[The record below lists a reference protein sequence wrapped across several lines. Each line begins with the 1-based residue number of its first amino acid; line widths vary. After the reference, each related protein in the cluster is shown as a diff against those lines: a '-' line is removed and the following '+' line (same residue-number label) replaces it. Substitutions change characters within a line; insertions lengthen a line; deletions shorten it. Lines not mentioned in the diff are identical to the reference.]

1 MLVGNTSDLTKIS
14 ISTDLSGPS
23 EYFAVRLRGYLRRRS
38 HTRKD
43 KLYKVMLKQD
53 MSELNGKLLQAFKDD
68 KHVKRAKRGGKY
80 ALLTVPI
87 ATAID
92 KRQFLKYYC
101 DKQYSAMQAI
111 HTYIGKGLSSAS
123 QSFQLRVLDSQ
134 SFAQCR

>member
-1 MLVGNTSDLTKIS
+1 MNLNGERTEFNQDARGEYFRPDKDLNFTDLT
-14 ISTDLSGPS
+14 GPS

-43 KLYKVMLKQD
+43 KLYKVMLQQD
-53 MSELNGKLLQAFKDD
+53 MSEGNGKLFQAFKDD

-111 HTYIGKGLSSAS
+111 HTYIGK
-123 QSFQLRVLDSQ
+123 D
-134 SFAQCR
+134 